1 MIKRTITTPAIP
13 GLEIDNTH
21 HDVVISVDDINEYEG
36 YGFGWEAQ
44 HVSPLYRFTLVLPTG
59 AKIVLE
65 PDVVG
70 KFECAYQLT
79 ETVEL
84 EEGKLYLLADRR
96 KPNDK
101 WVALCR
107 KDRACKW
114 KRGKEPLVLV
124 PIDNEQT
131 PERRTVV
138 FARDKD
144 DFIFYEEFDLHLK
157 EYL

>member
-21 HDVVISVDDINEYEG
+21 HDVVISIDDINEYEG
-36 YGFGWEAQ
+36 MGFGWESQ
-44 HVSPLYRFTLVLPTG
+44 LTNPQYRCTLKLPTG

-84 EEGKLYLLADRR
+84 EEGKVYLLADRN

-101 WVALCR
+101 WLALCEY
-107 KDRACKW
+107 
-114 KRGKEPLVLV
+114 EPAPDALVLWPLGRRYRGGRLV
-124 PIDNEQT
+124 NE
-131 PERRTVV
+131 
-138 FARDKD
+138 ADKAG
-144 DFIFYEEFDLHLK
+144 FIFYKEFDLDLK